1 MVIEGRLEEHR
12 KVIKTTANL
21 SNEEENMTFLED
33 FIGWISSNLGRIVF
47 SAVAI
52 VIVFVVYKLLT
63 RQITRLKEQRKLE
76 ENVAFTLRRI
86 FQWIAGLAVIV
97 VIIAQSGIEVGL
109 IAGLLALA
117 GGTIIGF
124 AAMNTI
130 GNAIAGI
137 IVMTSRPFRIGD
149 RIYFNGQFADV
160 IAIDLIYTR
169 MRTLDNVL
177 VSVPNQQLLQSEI
190 DNYEKKRVVRRSCS
204 VTAGYELSSEKVEKA
219 LLEAASK
226 VEGVLKAPE
235 SYVWITQFGDF
246 AVEYT
251 LYVFI
256 NQIRLLPEIDAR
268 LKRAVLKTCRRH
280 KIDIST
286 PRLIQ
291 RVEDSNNEVTIA

>member
-1 MVIEGRLEEHR
+1 M
-12 KVIKTTANL
+12 
-21 SNEEENMTFLED
+21 SFLED
-33 FIGWISSNLGRIVF
+33 FIGWITSNLGRIVF

-52 VIVFVVYKLLT
+52 IIVFVVYKLLT

-76 ENVAFTLRRI
+76 ENIAFTLRRI
-86 FQWIAGLAVIV
+86 LQWIAGLAIIV
-97 VIIAQSGIEVGL
+97 VIIAQFGIEVGL

-190 DNYEKKRVVRRSCS
+190 DNYEKKRAVRRSCS
-204 VTAGYELSSEKVEKA
+204 VTAGYELSSEQVEKA

-226 VEGVLKAPE
+226 VEGVLKVPE

-256 NQIRLLPEIDAR
+256 NQIRRLPEIDAH
-268 LKRAVLKTCRRH
+268 LKKTVLETCKRH
-280 KIDIST
+280 EIDIST

-291 RVEDSNNEVTIA
+291 RVENSDNEVTVA